1 MNRDHN
7 FKITLLISLVAFFS
21 SFAQNNTEYLG
32 ETSVGIK
39 HKLSKK
45 YSFNFT
51 LRSRYFL
58 YQDASWLYNQQQVDI
73 YHFSTLKLSNKHK
86 LSLGLYYRNRA
97 FFEAGSGEI
106 RITERFSF
114 EQKHPRILYSHKI
127 RLEQRFLNTLT
138 IFRQR
143 YKFGVNFPLNR
154 KTYNTGKTFLLA
166 NLESLVSF
174 SSALPP
180 ITDLRTTAQ
189 FGWKATKNLVI
200 KTGLEHRLEAYNLRG
215 YNLFFLLTSANL
227 RI

>member
-7 FKITLLISLVAFFS
+7 FKITLLISIVAFFS
-21 SFAQNNTEYLG
+21 SFAQRNTEYLG
-32 ETSVGIK
+32 ETSASIK

-58 YQDASWLYNQQQVDI
+58 NQDASWLYNQQQVDI

-143 YKFGVNFPLNR
+143 YKFGINYPLNR
-154 KTYNTGKTFLLA
+154 KTHKTAKTFLTG
-166 NLESLVSF
+166 NLESLISF

-180 ITDLRTTAQ
+180 IADLRTRAL
-189 FGWKATKNLVI
+189 FGWKVNKDVTL
-200 KTGLEHRLEAYNLRG
+200 KTGLEHRLEAFNIKAYN
-215 YNLFFLLTSANL
+215 FIFLLTSVNFT
-227 RI
+227 I